1 MPYTPLMSEVL
12 DKVAKAKTKAKK
24 IELLRQHNTD
34 ALRMVLK
41 SSFDPRIEWDLPE
54 GDVPYTP
61 NEAPEGTEHNM
72 LVHEARTLYHYIKGG
87 NPKLTQN
94 RRENMFIQLLEGLHR
109 DEAEIVVAA
118 KNERAY
124 AHAKFPR
131 ALAHLATS
139 KGLRNMFWGA
149 IQHHYDGKIPFY
161 GTGEDTEEWSV
172 GQQDGQ
178 PAQGIQPVASGTKEP
193 LPPEM
198 QGSRFTDGYKDQYA
212 RRDVAKIVRQR
223 KAKQMRLTSRGQL
236 RKIQQ
241 MLVDAGF
248 LKREI
253 KGRPQVDGSYGY
265 NTMLAIEKFQ
275 NALVSSGAMPQEY
288 APGKS
293 NVDGLAG
300 RRTIKALKA
309 YSK

>member
-109 DEAEIVVAA
+109 DEAEIIVAA
-118 KNERAY
+118 KDKSLHRKY
-124 AHAKFPR
+124 
-131 ALAHLATS
+131 
-139 KGLRNMFWGA
+139 KGL
-149 IQHHYDGKIPFY
+149 
-161 GTGEDTEEWSV
+161 S
-172 GQQDGQ
+172 
-178 PAQGIQPVASGTKEP
+178 
-193 LPPEM
+193 
-198 QGSRFTDGYKDQYA
+198 
-212 RRDVAKIVRQR
+212 
-223 KAKQMRLTSRGQL
+223 
-236 RKIQQ
+236 
-241 MLVDAGF
+241 
-248 LKREI
+248 
-253 KGRPQVDGSYGY
+253 
-265 NTMLAIEKFQ
+265 
-275 NALVSSGAMPQEY
+275 
-288 APGKS
+288 S
-293 NVDGLAG
+293 NVVREAFNWTEDYMQPEPTEILEGHEPQF
-300 RRTIKALKA
+300 
-309 YSK
+309 

>member
-24 IELLRQHNTD
+24 IELLREHNTD

-118 KNERAY
+118 KD
-124 AHAKFPR
+124 
-131 ALAHLATS
+131 
-139 KGLRNMFWGA
+139 KGLHR
-149 IQHHYDGKIPFY
+149 K
-161 GTGEDTEEWSV
+161 
-172 GQQDGQ
+172 
-178 PAQGIQPVASGTKEP
+178 
-193 LPPEM
+193 
-198 QGSRFTDGYKDQYA
+198 YKG
-212 RRDVAKIVRQR
+212 
-223 KAKQMRLTSRGQL
+223 LS
-236 RKIQQ
+236 
-241 MLVDAGF
+241 
-248 LKREI
+248 
-253 KGRPQVDGSYGY
+253 
-265 NTMLAIEKFQ
+265 
-275 NALVSSGAMPQEY
+275 
-288 APGKS
+288 S
-293 NVDGLAG
+293 NVVREAFNWTEDYMQPEPTEILEGHEPQF
-300 RRTIKALKA
+300 
-309 YSK
+309 